1 VRRALAAIPRERL
14 AAFAAIALVFL
25 AMLWP
30 ERSYVPIW
38 DGRVYASCVIDA
50 ARSGLSFESLRC
62 ARHPTQAW
70 AAVLAI
76 PQLLRLGD
84 VRLLH
89 LTDALLGL
97 LALACIRLVLRR
109 VFPEPTLARQL
120 DLVTLA
126 CAVHPVV
133 LSTLLQV
140 NIDFGV
146 YVFFFASLA
155 ALLEERFFWTAVG
168 GLFLCFSKET
178 GVLAYAVLIGLDAA
192 FRAFGGAG
200 DWRARVKRSLRSWVT
215 VLPLVAF
222 AVHVRLWNATHP
234 DPAVWKHGWQKAT
247 IDGFSFFDLNDPIFL
262 SYAAGIFLLGF
273 LWVVSAIIAS
283 DLAVGGVRMARRRP
297 ARTVPGADRARLA
310 YLSVLTVVL
319 TYLLTSF
326 RTWSNLRY
334 FALLY
339 PLFVILAFAA
349 LLRLGTSS
357 RVRAGALAAIVALFI
372 FAAFRSADP
381 VSRAVYGTFPIG
393 ERAMYRMASITGEY
407 AGPGRDELVY
417 NLEFTGYHHVQ
428 NALFRRLHPAD
439 STVFIAPSLVR
450 WNLWS
455 QLDSLSDERTMCEE
469 RSFSPRY
476 GDEASIGRMGN
487 PRELWFLE
495 FSNHPDRD
503 GTLENLTRSAW
514 REAGTERVSARGH
527 ELVAHHLVRR
537 ELQVLP

>member
-1 VRRALAAIPRERL
+1 M

-38 DGRVYASCVIDA
+38 DGRVYADCVIGA

-97 LALACIRLVLRR
+97 LALACIRVALRR
-109 VFPEPTLARQL
+109 VFPEPALARQL

-146 YVFFFASLA
+146 YVFFFAALA
-155 ALLEERFFWTAVG
+155 ALLEERFVWTAVA

-192 FRAFGGAG
+192 FRALGGAG
-200 DWRARVKRSLRSWVT
+200 DWTARAKRGMRSWIT
-215 VLPLVAF
+215 AFPLVAF
-222 AVHVRLWNATHP
+222 AVHVRVWNATHP
-234 DPAVWKHGWQKAT
+234 EPAVWKHGWQKET
-247 IDGFSFFDLNDPIFL
+247 MDGFKFFDLSDPVFV
-262 SYAAGIFLLGF
+262 SYAAGIFVLGF
-273 LWVVSAIIAS
+273 LWVLSAIVAA
-283 DLAVGGVRMARRRP
+283 DLAVGGLRMARRLP
-297 ARTVPGADRARLA
+297 ARRVPGADRERLA
-310 YLSVLTVVL
+310 YLTVLTVLL

-349 LLRLGTSS
+349 LLRLGASS
-357 RVRAGALAAIVALFI
+357 RVRTGALAAIVALFV

-381 VSRAVYGTFPIG
+381 VSREVYGTFSIG
-393 ERAMYRMASITGEY
+393 EREMYRMASITGEY
-407 AGPGRDELVY
+407 QGPGRDELVY
-417 NLEFTGYHHVQ
+417 NFEFTGYHHVQ
-428 NALFRRLHPAD
+428 NALFRRLHPGD
-439 STVFIAPSLVR
+439 STVIIAPSLVR
-450 WNLWS
+450 WSLWS
-455 QLDSLSDERTMCEE
+455 QLDSLSYERTMREE

-476 GDEASIGRMGN
+476 GDEASISRMGN

-495 FSNHPDRD
+495 FSNHPVHDA
-503 GTLENLTRSAW
+503 TLENLTRTAW
-514 REAGTERVSARGH
+514 REAGAERGSARGH
-527 ELVAHHLVRR
+527 VLVAHHLVRR